1 MKQKKENSM
10 ALLLHWAG
18 EQKFWLF
25 LAILLSMCSGLCI
38 IVPYIG
44 IYRLMDATFNNACT
58 KELVVQT
65 VAMIAAAVTLR
76 FVLFGCSGV
85 AAHKGAYGAL
95 FKVRCMVAEHM
106 ARAPLGALNER
117 RTGDIKTVLNEDIEK
132 LELFLAHNLPD
143 LVCYLV
149 GPVVIFIYLMTVN
162 VPLALISLIPLVLAV
177 VVMGIMFRNTDD
189 LMERAN
195 QSITALNSVM
205 IEYISGMKL
214 IKAYNMG
221 SKSFRKLSDA
231 IQEENAMWNET
242 SRRMGPPYAAF
253 VVIIEC
259 GMLLMVPIGGMF
271 FLKGSLTASALL
283 LFVYVGSM
291 YLTEIRPLQ
300 ELGTNFA
307 NVLNAITKTKEILDI
322 PIYEGGTD
330 FPQKHDIELR
340 NVRFS
345 YDGKTDVLHGVNLK
359 IHDGERMALVG
370 RSGAGKS
377 TVIELIS
384 RFYDVQEGE
393 VLIGGKNVEEL
404 DYDTILKNIA
414 IVFQKTFLT
423 RDSVLENI
431 RMGSNATLEEVRA
444 AAKEAQIDDFIMS
457 LPDGYDTKVGS
468 FGSRFSGGE
477 KQRIAIARAILK
489 NAPILILDEATS
501 ASDPENQMEIDK
513 AIQNLCKGKT
523 DDLMER
529 ANQSITALNSV
540 MIEYIS
546 GMKLIKAYNMGS
558 KSFRKLSDAIQEE
571 NAMWNETSR
580 RMGPPYA
587 AFVVIIECGMLL
599 MVPIGG
605 MFFLKGSLTASALL
619 LFVYVGSMYLTEIR
633 PLQELG
639 TNFANVLNAITKTK
653 EILDIPIYE
662 GGTDFPQKHDI
673 ELRNVRFSYDGK
685 TDVLHGV
692 NLKIHDGER
701 MALVGRSGAGKST
714 VIELISRFYDVQ
726 EGEVLIGGKN
736 VEELDYDTILKNIAI
751 VFQKTFLTRDSVLE
765 NIRMGSNATLEEVR
779 AAAKEAQIDDFIM
792 SLPDGY
798 DTKVGSFG
806 SRFSGGEKQ
815 RIAIARAILK
825 NAPILILDEAT
836 SASDPENQM
845 EIDKAIQNLCKG
857 KTVIV
862 VAHRLSALKMCNRV
876 AVVENHTI
884 TSVGTHEEV
893 RKNNAYYRK
902 AWDDYETARNITYQ
916 LEGGEQHE

>member
-1 MKQKKENSM
+1 MKQKKENSV

-65 VAMIAAAVTLR
+65 VAMISAAITLR
-76 FVLFGCSGV
+76 FLLFGCSGV

-143 LVCYLV
+143 LVCYMV

-162 VPLALISLIPLVLAV
+162 IPLALISLVPLVLAV

-221 SKSFRKLSDA
+221 SKSFQKLSGA

-271 FLKGSLTASALL
+271 FLKGSLAASTLL
-283 LFVYVGSM
+283 LFLYVGSM

-330 FPQKHDIELR
+330 FPKNHDIELR

-359 IHDGERMALVG
+359 ISDGERMALVG

-384 RFYDVQEGE
+384 RFYDVQAGE
-393 VLIGGKNVEEL
+393 VLIGGKNVKEL

-457 LPDGYDTKVGS
+457 LPDGYDSFVGER
-468 FGSRFSGGE
+468 GTRLSGGQ
-477 KQRIAIARAILK
+477 KQRISIARVFLK
-489 NAPILILDEATS
+489 NPPILILDEATS
-501 ASDPENQMEIDK
+501 ALDNESERW
-513 AIQNLCKGKT
+513 IQ
-523 DDLMER
+523 
-529 ANQSITALNSV
+529 QSL
-540 MIEYIS
+540 
-546 GMKLIKAYNMGS
+546 
-558 KSFRKLSDAIQEE
+558 
-571 NAMWNETSR
+571 
-580 RMGPPYA
+580 
-587 AFVVIIECGMLL
+587 
-599 MVPIGG
+599 
-605 MFFLKGSLTASALL
+605 
-619 LFVYVGSMYLTEIR
+619 
-633 PLQELG
+633 
-639 TNFANVLNAITKTK
+639 
-653 EILDIPIYE
+653 
-662 GGTDFPQKHDI
+662 
-673 ELRNVRFSYDGK
+673 
-685 TDVLHGV
+685 
-692 NLKIHDGER
+692 
-701 MALVGRSGAGKST
+701 
-714 VIELISRFYDVQ
+714 
-726 EGEVLIGGKN
+726 
-736 VEELDYDTILKNIAI
+736 EELAKNRTTITI
-751 VFQKTFLTRDSVLE
+751 
-765 NIRMGSNATLEEVR
+765 
-779 AAAKEAQIDDFIM
+779 
-792 SLPDGY
+792 
-798 DTKVGSFG
+798 
-806 SRFSGGEKQ
+806 
-815 RIAIARAILK
+815 
-825 NAPILILDEAT
+825 
-836 SASDPENQM
+836 
-845 EIDKAIQNLCKG
+845 
-857 KTVIV
+857 
-862 VAHRLSALKMCNRV
+862 AHRLSTIRNADEILVV
-876 AVVENHTI
+876 ANNGIAERGNHDELLEQGGI
-884 TSVGTHEEV
+884 YAH
-893 RKNNAYYRK
+893 YY
-902 AWDDYETARNITYQ
+902 EMS
-916 LEGGEQHE
+916 

>member
-1 MKQKKENSM
+1 MKQKKENRV

-18 EQKFWLF
+18 GQKIWLF

-76 FVLFGCSGV
+76 FALFGCSGV

-117 RTGDIKTVLNEDIEK
+117 RTGDIKTILNEDIEK

-162 VPLALISLIPLVLAV
+162 IPLALISLVPLILAV
-177 VVMGIMFRNTDD
+177 VVMGMMFRNTDD

-195 QSITALNSVM
+195 RSITTLNSVM

-221 SKSFRKLSDA
+221 SKSFQKFSGA

-242 SRRMGPPYAAF
+242 SRRMGAPYAAF
-253 VVIIEC
+253 IVVIEC

-271 FLKGSLTASALL
+271 FLRGSLAASAFL
-283 LFVYVGSM
+283 LFIYVGSM

-307 NVLNAITKTKEILDI
+307 NVLNAVTKAKEILDI
-322 PIYEGGTD
+322 PIYKVNGSEGDREGGLGREGGTD
-330 FPQKHDIELR
+330 FPQNHDIELR

-345 YDGKTDVLHGVNLK
+345 YDGKTDVLQGVNLK
-359 IHDGERMALVG
+359 IKDGERMALVG
-370 RSGAGKS
+370 QSGAGKS

-393 VLIGGKNVEEL
+393 VLIGGKNVKEL
-404 DYDTILKNIA
+404 NYDTILKNVA

-431 RMGSNATLEEVRA
+431 RMGSNATLEKVR
-444 AAKEAQIDDFIMS
+444 
-457 LPDGYDTKVGS
+457 T
-468 FGSRFSGGE
+468 
-477 KQRIAIARAILK
+477 
-489 NAPILILDEATS
+489 
-501 ASDPENQMEIDK
+501 
-513 AIQNLCKGKT
+513 
-523 DDLMER
+523 
-529 ANQSITALNSV
+529 
-540 MIEYIS
+540 
-546 GMKLIKAYNMGS
+546 
-558 KSFRKLSDAIQEE
+558 
-571 NAMWNETSR
+571 
-580 RMGPPYA
+580 
-587 AFVVIIECGMLL
+587 
-599 MVPIGG
+599 
-605 MFFLKGSLTASALL
+605 
-619 LFVYVGSMYLTEIR
+619 
-633 PLQELG
+633 
-639 TNFANVLNAITKTK
+639 
-653 EILDIPIYE
+653 
-662 GGTDFPQKHDI
+662 
-673 ELRNVRFSYDGK
+673 
-685 TDVLHGV
+685 
-692 NLKIHDGER
+692 
-701 MALVGRSGAGKST
+701 
-714 VIELISRFYDVQ
+714 
-726 EGEVLIGGKN
+726 
-736 VEELDYDTILKNIAI
+736 
-751 VFQKTFLTRDSVLE
+751 
-765 NIRMGSNATLEEVR
+765 
-779 AAAKEAQIDDFIM
+779 AAKEAQIDDFIM

-862 VAHRLSALKMCNRV
+862 VAHRLSALKMCERV
-876 AVVENHTI
+876 AVVEKRTI
-884 TSVGTHEEV
+884 TCVGTHEEV

-902 AWDDYETARNITYQ
+902 AWEDYETARNITYQ

>member
-1 MKQKKENSM
+1 MKQKKENSV

-85 AAHKGAYGAL
+85 TAHKGAYGAL

-162 VPLALISLIPLVLAV
+162 VPLALISLVPLVLAV

-221 SKSFRKLSDA
+221 SKSFQKFSDA

-259 GMLLMVPIGGMF
+259 GMLLMVPLGGMF
-271 FLKGSLTASALL
+271 FLKGSLAASAFL

-307 NVLNAITKTKEILDI
+307 NVLNAVTKTKEILDI
-322 PIYEGGTD
+322 PIYECGTD
-330 FPQKHDIELR
+330 FPQKYDIELR

-393 VLIGGKNVEEL
+393 VLIGGKNVKEL

-457 LPDGYDTKVGS
+457 LPDGYDSYVGER
-468 FGSRFSGGE
+468 GTRLSGGQ
-477 KQRIAIARAILK
+477 KQRISIARVFLK
-489 NAPILILDEATS
+489 NPPILILDEAT
-501 ASDPENQMEIDK
+501 AFADPDNERQVQRAFEN
-513 AIQNLCKGKT
+513 L
-523 DDLMER
+523 
-529 ANQSITALNSV
+529 
-540 MIEYIS
+540 
-546 GMKLIKAYNMGS
+546 S
-558 KSFRKLSDAIQEE
+558 KD
-571 NAMWNETSR
+571 
-580 RMGPPYA
+580 
-587 AFVVIIECGMLL
+587 
-599 MVPIGG
+599 
-605 MFFLKGSLTASALL
+605 
-619 LFVYVGSMYLTEIR
+619 
-633 PLQELG
+633 
-639 TNFANVLNAITKTK
+639 
-653 EILDIPIYE
+653 
-662 GGTDFPQKHDI
+662 
-673 ELRNVRFSYDGK
+673 
-685 TDVLHGV
+685 
-692 NLKIHDGER
+692 
-701 MALVGRSGAGKST
+701 
-714 VIELISRFYDVQ
+714 
-726 EGEVLIGGKN
+726 
-736 VEELDYDTILKNIAI
+736 
-751 VFQKTFLTRDSVLE
+751 
-765 NIRMGSNATLEEVR
+765 
-779 AAAKEAQIDDFIM
+779 
-792 SLPDGY
+792 
-798 DTKVGSFG
+798 
-806 SRFSGGEKQ
+806 
-815 RIAIARAILK
+815 
-825 NAPILILDEAT
+825 
-836 SASDPENQM
+836 
-845 EIDKAIQNLCKG
+845 
-857 KTVIV
+857 KTVIMI
-862 VAHRLSALKMCNRV
+862 AHRLSTVTNADQIYVLKDGKI
-876 AVVENHTI
+876 AE
-884 TSVGTHEEV
+884 SGTHDALAAKDGIYTHMWNEYNKSV
-893 RKNNAYYRK
+893 NWQVGK
-902 AWDDYETARNITYQ
+902 AGATA
-916 LEGGEQHE
+916 